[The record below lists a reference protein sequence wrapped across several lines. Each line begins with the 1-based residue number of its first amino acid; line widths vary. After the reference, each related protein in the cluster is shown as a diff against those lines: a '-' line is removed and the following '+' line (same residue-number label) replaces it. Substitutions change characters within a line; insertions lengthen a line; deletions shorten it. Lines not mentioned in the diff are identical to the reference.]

1 MDNGRNVLL
10 GILGILIGI
19 IVIVFPLISIVTS

>member
-1 MDNGRNVLL
+1 MDNGRNVLF
-10 GILGILIGI
+10 GILGILLGL